1 MLPIRKF
8 SKFIAVCLTATLSA
22 CASMG
27 NIHPE
32 SQALDPNALGTGSAI
47 QHTATTVE
55 WPRQQW
61 WEALHDNQLNEL
73 LRVALADNPGLRAT
87 QARVKQAQSIAGIAE
102 QNTKPKGEANAS
114 LNRELYSANGTTP
127 APLAGNYAWRNQATL
142 SGSYDLDLWGKNR
155 DALAAALDDVQLAS
169 AESQLARLA
178 LETAIVRSYI
188 QLSLQFSVQDIVR
201 DTLVQREQL
210 LDLTKRRQKAG
221 LATEFDTTSVEATLP
236 VTKRD
241 LEKTVEAIDLL
252 RNQLAALTGKG
263 PANGERIARPS
274 LKLDQAIA
282 LPDTLPAELIGRR
295 PDIVAQRW
303 RVEAA
308 SKRIQVAKA
317 DFYPNIN
324 LLAFVGFQSFGFAK
338 FLDTNSQIRGIAPAI
353 SLPIFSGDRLRGQLG
368 SQTSQYDAAVEQ
380 YNATVVQALNDVADT
395 IVKAQSLKQQDL
407 LTVQSLQLA
416 KKARLLAE
424 QAYRAGITD
433 SINAIGAQV
442 ALLNEQQQSAQID
455 ARKLDIYVSLM
466 AALGGGTTDGS
477 GVGDT
482 ARKTGSGVN
491 KDAGEKIAG
500 RP

>member
-1 MLPIRKF
+1 MLSIRSHF
-8 SKFIAVCLTATLSA
+8 RSAIAVCLTLTLGA

-32 SQALDPNALGTGSAI
+32 SSRIDPDTLGAGGAI
-47 QHTATTVE
+47 QRAAGNVE

-61 WEALHDNQLNEL
+61 WETLHDNQLNQL
-73 LRVALADNPGLRAT
+73 LRVALADNPGLRGA
-87 QARVKQAQSIAGIAE
+87 QARVKQARAIAGIAE
-102 QNTKPKGEANAS
+102 QNTEIKGQADAS
-114 LNRELYSANGTTP
+114 LNRELYSAHGTTP

-142 SGSYDLDLWGKNR
+142 SASYDLDLWGKNR

-169 AESQLARLA
+169 AESQIARLT

-188 QLSLQFSVQDIVR
+188 QLSLQFELQDIIR
-201 DTLVQREQL
+201 ATLTQREQL
-210 LDLTKRRQKAG
+210 LDITRRRRQAG

-236 VTKRD
+236 IVKRD
-241 LEKTVEAIDLL
+241 LERTVEAIQLL
-252 RNQLAALTGKG
+252 RNQLAALSGKG
-263 PANGERIARPS
+263 PADGERIARPT
-274 LKLDQAIA
+274 LALHQAPA
-282 LPDTLPAELIGRR
+282 LPAALPAELIGRR

-308 SKRIQVAKA
+308 SKRIKVAKA

-324 LLAFVGFQSFGFAK
+324 LLAFVGLQSFGFPK

-368 SQTSQYDAAVEQ
+368 NQTAQYDAAVEQ

-395 IVKAQSLKQQDL
+395 VVKAQSLQQQDA

-416 KKARLLAE
+416 RRARLLAE
-424 QAYRAGITD
+424 QAFRAGMTD

-442 ALLNEQQQSAQID
+442 ALLNEEQQTAQID
-455 ARKLDIYVSLM
+455 ARKLDSYATLM
-466 AALGGGTTDGS
+466 AALGGG
-477 GVGDT
+477 VGEAGAT
-482 ARKTGSGVN
+482 AAANQAPAAKV
-491 KDAGEKIAG
+491 AVL
-500 RP
+500 P

>member
-1 MLPIRKF
+1 MLPIRAYF
-8 SKFIAVCLTATLSA
+8 RSAIAVCLTLALGA

-32 SQALDPNALGTGSAI
+32 SNRLDPNALGAGSAI
-47 QHTATTVE
+47 KQAASTVE

-73 LRVALADNPGLRAT
+73 LRVALADNPGLRGA
-87 QARVKQAQSIAGIAE
+87 QARVRQAQAIAGIAE

-155 DALAAALDDVQLAS
+155 DALAAALDDIQLAS
-169 AESQLARLA
+169 AESQMARLT

-188 QLSLQFSVQDIVR
+188 QLSLQFDVQDILR
-201 DTLVQREQL
+201 ETLTQRERL
-210 LDLTKRRQKAG
+210 LDITQRRQQAG
-221 LATEFDTTSVEATLP
+221 LATAFDTTSVEATLP
-236 VTKRD
+236 IVRRD
-241 LEKTVEAIDLL
+241 LEKTSEAIQLL
-252 RNQLAALTGKG
+252 RNQLAALSGKG
-263 PANGERIARPS
+263 PADGERIARPS
-274 LKLDQAIA
+274 LALHQAIA
-282 LPDTLPAELIGRR
+282 LPNALPAELIGRR

-308 SKRIQVAKA
+308 AKRIQVAKA

-324 LLAFVGFQSFGFAK
+324 LLAFVGFQSFGFPK

-380 YNATVVQALNDVADT
+380 YNTTVVQALNDIADT
-395 IVKAQSLKQQDL
+395 LVKAQSLQQQDA
-407 LTVQSLQLA
+407 LTIQSLQLA
-416 KKARLLAE
+416 RRARLLAE
-424 QAYRAGITD
+424 QAYRAGLTD
-433 SINAIGAQV
+433 SINAIGAEV
-442 ALLNEQQQSAQID
+442 ALLNEQQQTAQID
-455 ARKLDIYVSLM
+455 ARKLDSYVSLM
-466 AALGGGTTDGS
+466 AALGGGT
-477 GVGDT
+477 GD
-482 ARKTGSGVN
+482 ANDVA
-491 KDAGEKIAG
+491 DAGGKKVAAL
-500 RP
+500 P